1 MEQEREQAGVGF
13 WLLLAVVCLTFS
25 GVFSSGAPCGRW
37 KNEVF
42 GVPLWMENDPSGS
55 YIASAHELYLSDE
68 GPLFPGHPGT
78 TLQLLLLGVQR
89 TYDAVAN
96 DQALTFTE
104 FTARN
109 IAQVTVL
116 SKLLATVLHLV
127 SFYLVFRFARALL
140 GGASRKNGAVLAT
153 LGYATCFPVL
163 YYLSRVSVEP
173 LMVIAFTGTFLAIW
187 SSKTAAESGRLG
199 PGSAW
204 AAVAGFAAVSGLVT
218 KLHFFGPMPLF
229 ALVYL
234 LVQVPPGR
242 RLRSAGAY
250 ALAAGASLVLY
261 STALDWGELFE
272 LWTRVGQVV
281 ESATRSATL
290 IPGLTPGGLFPLT
303 ELLFLGLACF
313 GLVRF
318 FRRHPEQRGRLLWAG
333 AYAGYALLIWGY
345 RVVARGFDFRCFHY
359 LFLVLVFLAPFFG
372 YGVSVLVQRL
382 RLPRV
387 AGIVLVL
394 LIHGIGL
401 WSAVNTRRF
410 DVEQHRVLAEV
421 HALTPTLA
429 PGERVILLNPDGRK
443 LFRRM
448 LKGLDPGG
456 SNIHG
461 LSVRY
466 APDERGSRLI
476 EAYAELFPRQPDG
489 PDGPDGDVP
498 SDARR
503 GILGAFGEYVV
514 ITDE

>member
-1 MEQEREQAGVGF
+1 MGF
-13 WLLLAVVCLTFS
+13 WLLLAVVYLTFS
-25 GVFSSGAPCGRW
+25 GFFSSAAPCGRW

-55 YIASAHELYLSDE
+55 YIASAHELYTSDE
-68 GPLFPGHPGT
+68 LDDGPLFPGHPGT

-116 SKLLATVLHLV
+116 SKLLATVLHLL
-127 SFYLVFRFARALL
+127 SFYLVYHFARGLL
-140 GGASRKNGAVLAT
+140 GASRGARLAT
-153 LGYATCFPVL
+153 LGYATSFPVL

-173 LMVIAFTGTFLAIW
+173 LMVSAFAGTFLAIW
-187 SSKTAAESGRLG
+187 RCKAAAERGRHGL
-199 PGSAW
+199 GSAW
-204 AAVAGFAAVSGLVT
+204 AAVAGFAAISGLVT

-229 ALVYL
+229 ALAYL
-234 LVQVPPGR
+234 LVQVPSGR

-250 ALAAGASLVLY
+250 ALASCVSLLLY
-261 STALDWGELFE
+261 STALDWSELFA

-290 IPGLTPGGLFPLT
+290 IPGLTPGGLFPLA
-303 ELLFLGLACF
+303 ELLFLGVAGF

-318 FRRHPEQRGRLLWAG
+318 FRRHHEQRGRVLWVG
-333 AYAGYALLIWGY
+333 AYAGYSFLIWGY

-359 LFLVLVFLAPFFG
+359 LFLVMAFLAPFFG
-372 YGVSVLVQRL
+372 YGLSVLMERL
-382 RLPRV
+382 RLSRAVGP
-387 AGIVLVL
+387 ALVL
-394 LIHGIGL
+394 AIHGIAL

-410 DVEQHRVLAEV
+410 DVEQHRILTEV

-429 PGERVILLNPDGRK
+429 PGERVVLLDPQGRK
-443 LFRRM
+443 LFQRM
-448 LKGLDPGG
+448 LKGMDPGG

-466 APDERGSRLI
+466 APHERGSRLM
-476 EAYAELFPRQPDG
+476 EAYAELFPRQPAAEL
-489 PDGPDGDVP
+489 PA
-498 SDARR
+498 SARR
-503 GILGAFGEYVV
+503 GVLGGFGEYVV